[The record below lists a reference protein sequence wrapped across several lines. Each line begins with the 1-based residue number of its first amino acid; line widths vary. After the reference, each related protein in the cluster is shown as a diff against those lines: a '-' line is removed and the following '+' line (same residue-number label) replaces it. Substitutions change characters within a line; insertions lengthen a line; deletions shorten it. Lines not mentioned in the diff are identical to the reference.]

1 MQLNTESSAGWL
13 RRKLRAT
20 RLWRKLRDT
29 SFVQSSR
36 YRAKELQNAARES
49 RANSVE
55 TVDQELKE
63 QKDPWKYETNPL
75 EQERFAQQA
84 KLLDLA
90 RNGRLFPLGLEIGC
104 AEGLFT
110 EAIADR
116 CESLLVLD
124 ISPTALA
131 RTQARRPWTGSVHF
145 GAFDLLNDAIPGTF
159 DLIVLAGVL
168 EYFYRPSTFSKMR
181 EKLAAALSPNGY
193 LLLETTRAD
202 SIVEDS
208 WWGKRLI
215 RGKWIND
222 FISRHPSFTIVSSSI
237 GHCFAVTL
245 LQKAQQ
251 GRGQ

>member
-1 MQLNTESSAGWL
+1 MQLGTEPSAGWL
-13 RRKLRAT
+13 RRKLRET
-20 RLWRKLRDT
+20 RLWRIMRDT

-36 YRAKELQNAARES
+36 YLAKELQNAARES
-49 RANSVE
+49 RATSIEV
-55 TVDQELKE
+55 VDQELKE
-63 QKDPWKYETNPL
+63 QRDPWKYETNPL
-75 EQERFAQQA
+75 EQMRFAQQA
-84 KLLDLA
+84 ELLDAA
-90 RNGRLFPLGLEIGC
+90 RKGRLFPLGLEIGC

-110 EAIADR
+110 EVLADR

-131 RTQARRPWTGSVHF
+131 RTQARRQWAGSVHF
-145 GAFDLLNDAIPGTF
+145 GAFDLLHDAIPGTF

-168 EYFYRPSTFSKMR
+168 EYFYRPSTFSNMR
-181 EKLAAALSPNGY
+181 EKLAAALSPKGY

-208 WWGKRLI
+208 WWGRRLI

-222 FISRHPSFTIVSSSI
+222 FISKHPSFTIVSSTF
-237 GHCFAVTL
+237 GDCFAVTL